1 MCMCWDLIGMRRPDW
16 RQLAAT
22 GGQLCFLYQWRR
34 AGFCLLPAWPD
45 AILLDDVRAVTQR
58 TTDQLAARAPTVD
71 VVVHLAGSPCPGL
84 CAWNPFRH
92 GEQEIS
98 FPLAAVEEMEVYF
111 ASMSNEC
118 RDVMSKQAGYSP
130 VEIQVADPVEQRRR
144 RYFWCSWKVRART
157 GVVLEEQPGV
167 TRVRLRPHA
176 RLATS
181 AWIQPGWRT
190 ARDHVS
196 FPTLMHPCPVRTPRW
211 RMPGVDEASQFALDQ
226 WRRNRHRRPPVHY
239 ERKVML
245 VHEKTG
251 KRRYKDTGE
260 NEVLHGFERGH
271 TLPAYTSKE
280 RRLDP
285 VGAVDARG
293 RLLGNCYHPFA
304 VAFLVGELAAELEL
318 VREGVDIDE
327 LAQARIRLVPT
338 ANASVLS
345 NADQRAD
352 GHPHELGLQDM
363 ARYLLL
369 QQSARGGE
377 IRNLAGVPHRACK
390 WSEVP
395 AQWFQWSTALSVP
408 WRQRAHI
415 NICEAMA
422 RHLSLR
428 QRGRQASLHH
438 QRFLHLLESQV
449 CLNAAS
455 KGAGTRAEEVQW
467 CAARVQPAGRQRQE
481 FRHLAGDGD
490 ISEANE
496 VFSRHGLSSFATS
509 LWANPKEWAREGV
522 ALCRASGKLSSKS

>member
-1 MCMCWDLIGMRRPDW
+1 M
-16 RQLAAT
+16 LA
-22 GGQLCFLYQWRR
+22 
-34 AGFCLLPAWPD
+34 
-45 AILLDDVRAVTQR
+45 
-58 TTDQLAARAPTVD
+58 
-71 VVVHLAGSPCPGL
+71 
-84 CAWNPFRH
+84 
-92 GEQEIS
+92 
-98 FPLAAVEEMEVYF
+98 
-111 ASMSNEC
+111 
-118 RDVMSKQAGYSP
+118 
-130 VEIQVADPVEQRRR
+130 
-144 RYFWCSWKVRART
+144 
-157 GVVLEEQPGV
+157 
-167 TRVRLRPHA
+167 
-176 RLATS
+176 
-181 AWIQPGWRT
+181 
-190 ARDHVS
+190 
-196 FPTLMHPCPVRTPRW
+196 
-211 RMPGVDEASQFALDQ
+211 
-226 WRRNRHRRPPVHY
+226 
-239 ERKVML
+239 
-245 VHEKTG
+245 HEKTG
-251 KRRYKDTGE
+251 KRRYKDTEE

-408 WRQRAHI
+408 WRQKAHI

-428 QRGRQASLHH
+428 QRARQPSLHH
-438 QRFLHLLESQV
+438 QRFLHLMDSQV
-449 CLNAAS
+449 NLNVAS
-455 KGAGTRAEEVQW
+455 KGRSGSRRMSHVQ
-467 CAARVQPAGRQRQE
+467 RKSSGVL
-481 FRHLAGDGD
+481 LAC
-490 ISEANE
+490 NL
-496 VFSRHGLSSFATS
+496 RT
-509 LWANPKEWAREGV
+509 
-522 ALCRASGKLSSKS
+522 